1 LRNTAFRLIQVKDDS
16 LRTGIIPPS
25 QRRLLM
31 PVDSMLVAASVVLM
45 FVVFA
50 AVLAWGDA
58 QTRTRQLAQQPNAK
72 RRSF

>member
-1 LRNTAFRLIQVKDDS
+1 
-16 LRTGIIPPS
+16 
-25 QRRLLM
+25 M

-50 AVLAWGDA
+50 AVLAWGDS
-58 QTRTRQLAQQPNAK
+58 QTRTKRFAEQANTK